1 MADVGKLEDNF
12 KEYNDASIFTQV
24 MRRFAL
30 GLRELVLLVV
40 VAGVVLM
47 CVVFVIMFAVTKSD
61 EVAARVEAQ
70 KGRQFDNTC
79 FTKSCLD
86 ATSYALDNMNFTVN
100 PCDNFYE
107 YACGNY
113 RRKRPLNA
121 VDKDH
126 SPLRDLFYRN
136 RQKLRTL
143 LEAPVKR
150 NTDWASERKLKHLF
164 QSCMDDFT
172 LEQLK
177 GRRLEQVLKPIGGW
191 YVLGTWEASTWN
203 LNGLLKKVQSDFWV
217 DALWAPRV
225 GQDWNEPKERS
236 IEIYP
241 AGTGMYMRWYY
252 YTDPSAVKIQNDY
265 KKFMRRVANLIIR
278 DSNITL
284 SVQTQQDRVD
294 QFVTDAFSVETHIAR
309 IASGT
314 QWTSN
319 PYHDTN
325 KISLDD
331 LTTRTRNVIDWK
343 QQMTYLF
350 NDAGVTGSTKVAV
363 YNFNYLSHI
372 ADVINNI
379 SQADRAR
386 TLHNY
391 LVWRVLETYAQDLS
405 MEYVHANRE
414 VYVDITGYKE
424 FLGKW
429 RYCFYYSNGRLP
441 DAMSALF
448 VADHFADQNKAKV
461 IDITDTT
468 KQALADLLR
477 TTPWLDDKTRAYA
490 ESKVKATTFKLGYP
504 DYIANQ
510 DAVDTIYD
518 QLQINGSD
526 WFGNILRINQFHKVR
541 WNKEELR
548 EERTGNSGIF
558 GRLTP
563 TWRCGGTLTKLM
575 KEVGLCFLYFN
586 NNLTLSGRHI
596 KPSSS
601 VKPVT
606 HSHNSHLYIL
616 IIYLVT
622 ICICRPVYVWSEG
635 RAWDKDGEYMG
646 TNKEW
651 WTNATMTSYGDVK
664 QCMIDVLTNKTQG
677 PVVRP
682 DGKKVDMPLNAAGV
696 AAEAIAI
703 TSGAH
708 LAYKAYKLWLQ
719 QKGMEKTAPTGM
731 NLSNEKLFFVSFAQ
745 MYCYNTDNELMYR
758 RLRFGYYL
766 LGDTK
771 VNTALRQLKEFSQTF
786 GCSPTSPMNQPDKCT
801 LY

>member
-1 MADVGKLEDNF
+1 MADVGKIEDNF
-12 KEYNDASIFTQV
+12 KEYNDASIITQV

-30 GLRELVLLVV
+30 GLRELVLVAVV
-40 VAGVVLM
+40 VGIVLL

-70 KGRQFDNTC
+70 RGRQFDNTC
-79 FTKSCLD
+79 FTKACLD
-86 ATSYALDNMNFTVN
+86 ATSYTLDNMNFSVN

-113 RRKRPLNA
+113 RLKRPLDA
-121 VDKDH
+121 VNKDH
-126 SPLRDLFYRN
+126 SPLRDLFYKN
-136 RQKLRTL
+136 QQKLRTL
-143 LEAPVKR
+143 LEAPAKR
-150 NTDWASERKLKHLF
+150 NTEWASERKLKHLF

-177 GRRLEQVLKPIGGW
+177 GTPFLEQILKPLGGW

-203 LNGLLKKVQSDFWV
+203 LNGILKKVQSDFWV

-225 GQDWNEPKERS
+225 GQDWNEPKKRS

-241 AGTGMYMRWYY
+241 AGTGRYMRWYY

-265 KKFMRRVANLIIR
+265 KTFMRRVASLIIR

-284 SVQTQQDRVD
+284 SAQTQQERVQ
-294 QFVTDAFSVETHIAR
+294 QFITDAFSVETHIAR

-319 PYHDTN
+319 PYTDTN

-350 NDAGVTGSTKVAV
+350 NDAGVSGSTEVAV
-363 YNFNYLSHI
+363 YNFNYLTHI

-379 SQADRAR
+379 SAADRAR

-391 LVWRVLETYAQDLS
+391 LMWRVMEIYVQDLS
-405 MEYVHANRE
+405 TEYVHANRE
-414 VYVDITGYKE
+414 VYVDITGYRE
-424 FLGKW
+424 FQGKW

-441 DAMSALF
+441 DAMAALF

-461 IDITDTT
+461 IDITSTT
-468 KQALADLLR
+468 KQALGDLLR
-477 TTPWLDDKTRAYA
+477 TTPWLDDETRAYA

-504 DYIANQ
+504 DYIVNQ
-510 DAVDTIYD
+510 DSVDTIYN

-526 WFGNILRINQFHKVR
+526 WFGNILRINQFHKTR
-541 WNKEELR
+541 WNKELR
-548 EERTGNSGIF
+548 EGEDRKRWYFRAFDTNMAVWWYWNQVVAPAGLLQFPFYDFHMPHFYTFGSFGSLLGHYVLHIVDEWGRT
-558 GRLTP
+558 
-563 TWRCGGTLTKLM
+563 
-575 KEVGLCFLYFN
+575 
-586 NNLTLSGRHI
+586 
-596 KPSSS
+596 
-601 VKPVT
+601 
-606 HSHNSHLYIL
+606 
-616 IIYLVT
+616 
-622 ICICRPVYVWSEG
+622 
-635 RAWDKDGEYMG
+635 WDKDGEYMG
-646 TNKEW
+646 ANTEW

-664 QCMIDVLTNKTQG
+664 QCMIDALTNKTQG

-682 DGKKVDMPLNAAGV
+682 DGKKVDMPINAAGV
-696 AAEAIAI
+696 ATETIAI
-703 TSGAH
+703 TSGVH
-708 LAYKAYKLWLQ
+708 LSYKAYQLWLS
-719 QKGMEKTAPTGM
+719 QKGMEKTAPNGK
-731 NLSNEKLFFVSFAQ
+731 NLSNEKLFFISFAQ

-766 LGDTK
+766 LGDTR
-771 VNTALRQLKEFSQTF
+771 VNTALGQLREFSQTF
-786 GCSPTSPMNQPDKCT
+786 GCGPTSNMNPPNKCT